1 MVLSFRWRAMWQM
14 VEEEVTVLLAK
25 KKKVSS
31 LVNVLNINTPTP
43 DVTHIKNADNNHQL
57 YS

>member
-1 MVLSFRWRAMWQM
+1 MPVTEGWLMVLSFRWRAMWQM

-25 KKKVSS
+25 KD
-31 LVNVLNINTPTP
+31 TPTP